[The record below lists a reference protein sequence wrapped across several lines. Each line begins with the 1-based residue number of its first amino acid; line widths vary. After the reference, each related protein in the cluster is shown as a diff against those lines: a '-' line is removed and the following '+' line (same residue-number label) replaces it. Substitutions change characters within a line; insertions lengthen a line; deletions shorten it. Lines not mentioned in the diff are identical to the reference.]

1 DVHDPL
7 SMELR
12 ISRAAMAGAGGFG
25 TARDYGN
32 AGIPQGWLPINQAG
46 LPVGGGIARTQ
57 RSLQRVTGRSAAPL
71 LIARSRGIRTAM
83 GDQLPGITIP
93 SQAIQLT
100 EPLPV
105 EWIRDVR
112 AGESSEF
119 HLQSAG
125 LTPVLAPMRPITIT
139 APPLMRR
146 SDVPAR
152 QEQHAPVPAT
162 RGISHDL
169 PLAALSVMRDERG
182 LAALHRSN
190 GTSLQTAPQETS

>member
-1 DVHDPL
+1 
-7 SMELR
+7 
-12 ISRAAMAGAGGFG
+12 
-25 TARDYGN
+25 
-32 AGIPQGWLPINQAG
+32 
-46 LPVGGGIARTQ
+46 
-57 RSLQRVTGRSAAPL
+57 
-71 LIARSRGIRTAM
+71 

-100 EPLPV
+100 ETLPV

-119 HLQSAG
+119 HLPSAG

-139 APPLMRR
+139 APPLMGR

-169 PLAALSVMRDERG
+169 PLAALSVMGDERG
-182 LAALHRSN
+182 FAALHRSN
-190 GTSLQTAPQETS
+190 GTSLQTAPQETSSAAQRLLPIEVSAETGRVESPAAAAKPQIDLDELVEKP